1 MLDVQK
7 IIEMFDLKPLPH
19 EGGFYRETYRSNEGV
34 LKKDLPKRYSTNR
47 NYGTAI
53 YYLLTPETRS
63 LMHKVASDELF
74 HFYLGDPVEM
84 LQLFADSTGKV
95 CTLGSDILAGNHIQ
109 IVVPRGVWQGMTL
122 KEGSKFALMGT
133 TVAPGFDFDDFELG
147 TRDKLLEQYPDFRD
161 QIINLTK

>member
-19 EGGFYRETYRSNEGV
+19 EGGFYRETYRSNEIV
-34 LKKDLPKRYSTNR
+34 PKDALPTRYSGSR

-53 YYLLTPETRS
+53 YYLLTPETKS

-84 LQLFADSTGKV
+84 LQLFPDSTGKV
-95 CTLGSDILAGNHIQ
+95 CTLGSDILAGNHVQ
-109 IVVPRGVWQGMTL
+109 IVVPRNIWQGMSL
-122 KEGSKFALMGT
+122 KEGGRFALMGT
-133 TVAPGFDFDDFELG
+133 TVAPGFEFNDFELG
-147 TRDKLLEQYPDFRD
+147 TRDNLIEQYPDFRD